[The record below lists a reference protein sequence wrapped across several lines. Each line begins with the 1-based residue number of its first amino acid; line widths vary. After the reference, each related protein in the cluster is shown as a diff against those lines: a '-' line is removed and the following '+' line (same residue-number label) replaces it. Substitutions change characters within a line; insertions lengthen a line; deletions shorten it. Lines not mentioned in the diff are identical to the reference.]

1 MAQAVVLLL
10 LVIGIVFCAISYQK
24 KMIKNVE
31 TRTVVEH
38 RFIPRSI
45 YEEQFGQVNLQQS
58 FHDMFEGQD
67 VYRSL
72 IVN

>member
-1 MAQAVVLLL
+1 
-10 LVIGIVFCAISYQK
+10 
-24 KMIKNVE
+24 MIKNVE